1 MHDTLHKSFSIMSQD
16 AQRKAW
22 NEAMR
27 AAAGAS
33 ANYLPTALQPRARR
47 SDRRKRRDKARTSSG
62 VVLASGDADGDY
74 RSVVWM
80 DALEQVLQDED
91 EEEPEEEYNEFDEL
105 QQPSQ
110 QRKRARKNK
119 PKAGQIPKRFKARS
133 LASILHEETTRSDG
147 VALAFVQAGC
157 SVVDTLPRRPFCPV
171 TGLPGLYREP
181 KSGLAYASDRALD
194 QIKERAP
201 PWNSMSGAA
210 AYSDVV
216 KSLLASNS

>member
-1 MHDTLHKSFSIMSQD
+1 MSQD

-33 ANYLPTALQPRARR
+33 ANFLPTSLQPHARR
-47 SDRRKRRDKARTSSG
+47 SDRRKRRDKARTSSSAVMAG
-62 VVLASGDADGDY
+62 NDADDDY

-110 QRKRARKNK
+110 RKRARKNK
-119 PKAGQIPKRFKARS
+119 PKVGQIPKRFKARS

-181 KSGLAYASDRALD
+181 KSALAYANDRALE

-201 PWNSMSGAA
+201 PWNTMTGAA
-210 AYSDVV
+210 VYNDVV
-216 KSLLASNS
+216 KSLLASTSE